1 MNPNDLLNT
10 NIFMTKHNQ
19 MKRNLMNTNNRVP
32 NKTIHNNVHQFIKDG
47 NFQNTMINKTKQQI
61 QQWPPSNSK
70 VIQPILSREVSD
82 IVENRYSKFRSSY
95 VSIDNRDGTN
105 PSDPTSTSVIRND
118 YQIFLN
124 QKFENVVSIELVN
137 IMITNPSNDNYFFML
152 LSYPELKRSGS
163 HSLIKGGTLFT
174 DSEKMFA
181 KIIFKSDSAISST
194 GVTTITNKHSE
205 FVQNIEQYYNEPIDR
220 LDQLLI
226 KFVDREGIELDF
238 GENNHTLTLKIVE
251 KIDILKE
258 TMYDTRRGRPV
269 SVGIGQLG
277 GVGYV

>member
-1 MNPNDLLNT
+1 MNPTDLLNT
-10 NIFMTKHNQ
+10 NRFMTRQ
-19 MKRNLMNTNNRVP
+19 AQTRRELEGMTNNRIPNRTAP
-32 NKTIHNNVHQFIKDG
+32 NKVQQFIRDG
-47 NFQNTMINKTKQQI
+47 AYQDSMINQAKQQI

-70 VIQPILSREVSD
+70 VTQPVLSREISD
-82 IVENRYSKFRSSY
+82 LVENRYSKFRSSY
-95 VSIDNRDGTN
+95 VSIDNRDGT
-105 PSDPTSTSVIRND
+105 DPTSSATVTNG

-124 QKFENVVSIELVN
+124 KKFENVVSIELVN
-137 IMITNPSNDNYFFML
+137 IMITNPSSDNYFFML
-152 LSYPELKRSGS
+152 LSYPELKKSGG

-181 KIIFKSDSAISST
+181 KIIFKSDSATSST
-194 GVTTITNKHSE
+194 GVTTTTERHSE

-226 KFVDREGIELDF
+226 KFVDRNGTELDF

-251 KIDILKE
+251 KIDLLKE

-269 SVGIGQLG
+269 SVGMGQLG
-277 GVGYV
+277 GVGHI